1 MFKSLFKK
9 KTSAAKSAPQ
19 AQKDSASSSLWHA
32 IPVSKVIA
40 ETADATSIV
49 LDIPSDLT
57 DSFHYKAGQF
67 LTIRF
72 TLNGQRITRCYSMSS
87 SPVADLGEY
96 KITVKR
102 VDGGRAS
109 NWINDHVKAG
119 TVLDVM
125 KPAGLFCLE
134 NRDSKLLLFSGGS
147 GITPCISI
155 LKTALKTTNRKIHL
169 VYANRDQASVIFH
182 HQLAELVSAN
192 ADRLRITQ
200 RLDDTDG
207 FIDDTAVRQA
217 IGNDT
222 GADFYICGPGPF
234 MDTVEGTL
242 HGMGIESSQI
252 FIERF
257 SAAANGIDDAHQPTP
272 ATVSTDGPVE
282 SATVELEGKTNTFA
296 ANGEKPLLFQARDN
310 GIDPPSACEE
320 GFCGCCIAKL
330 VEGTV
335 HMGTT
340 DALTANDLDNN
351 MILTCQAVPT
361 SKCVSVKYPD

>member
-9 KTSAAKSAPQ
+9 KKTTVNT
-19 AQKDSASSSLWHA
+19 KDSAAPASLWHN

-40 ETADATSIV
+40 ETADATSVV
-49 LDIPSDLT
+49 LDVPAELAGTFS
-57 DSFHYKAGQF
+57 YKAGQF
-67 LTIRF
+67 LTFRF
-72 TLNGQRITRCYSMSS
+72 TVNGERISRCYSMSS
-87 SPVADLGEY
+87 SPVADEDGY
-96 KITVKR
+96 KVTVKR

-109 NWINDHVKAG
+109 NWINDNVKAG
-119 TVLDVM
+119 SVLEVM
-125 KPAGLFCLE
+125 KPGGLFCLE
-134 NRDSKLLLFSGGS
+134 ERDSKLVLFSGGS

-155 LKTALKTTNRKIHL
+155 LKTALKTTARDIHL
-169 VYANRDQASVIFH
+169 VYANRDQASIIFH
-182 HQLAELVSAN
+182 QELTDLAAAN
-192 ADRLRITQ
+192 PNRLTITH

-207 FIDDTAVRQA
+207 FMDSAAVQAA
-217 IGNDT
+217 IGNDNA
-222 GADFYICGPGPF
+222 ADFYICGPGPY

-242 HGMGIESSQI
+242 HGMGIESRQI

-257 SAAANGIDDAHQPTP
+257 SSAANGMDDAHEPTP
-272 ATVSTDGPVE
+272 ATVSTDGDVE
-282 SATVELEGKTNTFA
+282 SLVVEFEGESKTFP
-296 ANGEKPLLFQARDN
+296 ANGKQALLFQARDN

-330 VEGTV
+330 VDGTV

-340 DALTANDLDNN
+340 DALTVDDLDNN